1 MIVNLFTEGVNQIV
15 LRILENKEQIDNL
28 ESSVN
33 LNRIY
38 KIVNL
43 ISIDKKENYIFIGEI
58 YENKETLSNIFTKIE
73 KGEELSQDEN
83 ALLIEKYGD
92 NYQKYFGLDELNI
105 VKVKLIYDLIYP
117 NDSIELIKLKILI
130 YISDVSQQNIIL
142 PEDQNLYIQNFSRP
156 RIYTNL
162 KIIL

>member
-43 ISIDKKENYIFIGEI
+43 ISIDKKEKYIFIGEI

-73 KGEELSQDEN
+73 SEEL
-83 ALLIEKYGD
+83 
-92 NYQKYFGLDELNI
+92 
-105 VKVKLIYDLIYP
+105 
-117 NDSIELIKLKILI
+117 
-130 YISDVSQQNIIL
+130 
-142 PEDQNLYIQNFSRP
+142 P
-156 RIYTNL
+156 R
-162 KIIL
+162 